1 MLNPGR
7 MIYALQQAIG
17 KAIVGKEEAIEY
29 ALIALLCKGHVL
41 IEDVPGVGKTTLASA
56 LARSLDCTFRRIQ
69 FTPDLMPSDVTG
81 FTLVNIKTGEMEYK
95 EGAVMSQI
103 VLADEINRT
112 SPKTQSS
119 LLEAMQEAQ
128 LTIDGRTYPLP
139 SPFIVLATQNPV
151 EHTGTYPL
159 PEAQLDRFFMQ
170 ISLGYP
176 SHEEEI
182 DILKRNMRA
191 RPIDELEPVASAEDI
206 LALREERKKVI
217 CADAVLDYI
226 IQIAEATRKDER
238 ISLGISPRG
247 CIALTEAAMANALF
261 SGRDYT
267 LPDDVQ
273 KLAVQ
278 VLAHRL
284 VLDRRSGIRGESRGS
299 VLASIIREIKVP
311 AVS

>member
-1 MLNPGR
+1 MS
-7 MIYALQQAIG
+7 AIKLIEDV
-17 KAIVGKEEAIEY
+17 KANIAKVIVGKETQVERLLL
-29 ALIALLCKGHVL
+29 ALVCGGHVL
-41 IEDVPGVGKTTLASA
+41 IEDVPGLGKTTLVTA
-56 LARSLDCTFRRIQ
+56 LARSLNCSYSRIQ
-69 FTPDLMPSDVTG
+69 FTSDLLPSDVTG
-81 FTLVNIKTGEMEYK
+81 YTAFNPRTGEREVVFGGLM
-95 EGAVMSQI
+95 AQI

-128 LTIDGRTYPLP
+128 VTIDGTTYPLP
-139 SPFIVLATQNPV
+139 EPFIVLATQNPV

-170 ISLGYP
+170 LSLGYP
-176 SHEEEI
+176 IHDEEM
-182 DILKRNMRA
+182 DILRRNMRD
-191 RPIDELEPVASAEDI
+191 RPLDALEPVASAEDI
-206 LALREERKKVI
+206 LALREERKNVV

-238 ISLGISPRG
+238 ISLGVSPRG
-247 CIALTEAAMANALF
+247 CIALMEAAMASALF
-261 SGRDYT
+261 AGRSYT

-273 KLAVQ
+273 KLARS

-284 VLDRRSGIRGESRGS
+284 VLDRRSGLRGETRGS
-299 VLASIIREIKVP
+299 ILNSILREIKVP

>member
-1 MLNPGR
+1 MS
-7 MIYALQQAIG
+7 AIQLVENVKKNVG
-17 KAIVGKEEAIEY
+17 KVIVGKEAQVEELLL
-29 ALIALLCKGHVL
+29 ALVCGGHVL
-41 IEDVPGVGKTTLASA
+41 IEDVPGLGKTTLVTA
-56 LARSLDCTFRRIQ
+56 LARSLNCTYSRIQ
-69 FTPDLMPSDVTG
+69 FTSDLLPSDVTG
-81 FTLVNIKTGEMEYK
+81 YTAFNPKTGEREVCFGGLM
-95 EGAVMSQI
+95 AQI

-128 LTIDGRTYPLP
+128 LTIDGTTYPLP
-139 SPFIVLATQNPV
+139 APFIVLATQNPV

-170 ISLGYP
+170 LSLGYP
-176 SHEEEI
+176 THEEEI
-182 DILKRNMRA
+182 NILRRNMRD
-191 RPIDELEPVASAEDI
+191 RPLDELEPVASAEDI
-206 LALREERKKVI
+206 LALREERKQVI

-247 CIALTEAAMANALF
+247 CIALTEAAMASALF
-261 SGRDYT
+261 AGRDYT

-273 KLAVQ
+273 KLAVH

-284 VLDRRSGIRGESRGS
+284 VLDRRSGNRGESRDS
-299 VLASIIREIKVP
+299 ILTSIIREIKVP

>member
-1 MLNPGR
+1 MSAIQLVENVKKN
-7 MIYALQQAIG
+7 IG
-17 KAIVGKEEAIEY
+17 KVIVGKEAQAEEMLL
-29 ALIALLCKGHVL
+29 ALVCGGHVL
-41 IEDVPGVGKTTLASA
+41 IEDVPGLGKTTLVTA
-56 LARSLDCTFRRIQ
+56 LARSLNCTYSRIQ
-69 FTPDLMPSDVTG
+69 FTSDLLPSDVTG
-81 FTLVNIKTGEMEYK
+81 YTAFNPKTGEREVCFGGLM
-95 EGAVMSQI
+95 AQI

-128 LTIDGRTYPLP
+128 LTIDGKTYPLP
-139 SPFIVLATQNPV
+139 TPFIVLATQNPV

-170 ISLGYP
+170 LSLGYP
-176 SHEEEI
+176 THEEEI

-273 KLAVQ
+273 KLAVH

-299 VLASIIREIKVP
+299 ILTSIIREIKVP

>member
-1 MLNPGR
+1 MSAIQLVENVKKN
-7 MIYALQQAIG
+7 IG
-17 KAIVGKEEAIEY
+17 KVIVGKEAQAEEMLL
-29 ALIALLCKGHVL
+29 ALVCGGHVL
-41 IEDVPGVGKTTLASA
+41 IEDVPGLGKTTLVTA
-56 LARSLDCTFRRIQ
+56 LARSLNCTYSRIQ
-69 FTPDLMPSDVTG
+69 FTSDLLPSDVTG
-81 FTLVNIKTGEMEYK
+81 YTAFNPKTGEREVCFGGLM
-95 EGAVMSQI
+95 AQI

-128 LTIDGRTYPLP
+128 LTIDGKTYPLP
-139 SPFIVLATQNPV
+139 TPFIVLATQNPV

-176 SHEEEI
+176 THAEEI

-238 ISLGISPRG
+238 ISLGVSPRG

-273 KLAVQ
+273 KLAVH

-284 VLDRRSGIRGESRGS
+284 VLDRRSGVRGESRSS
-299 VLASIIREIKVP
+299 VLTSIIREIKVP

>member
-1 MLNPGR
+1 MSAIQLVEKVKKN
-7 MIYALQQAIG
+7 IG
-17 KAIVGKEEAIEY
+17 KVIVGKEDQAEEMLL
-29 ALIALLCKGHVL
+29 ALVCGGHVL
-41 IEDVPGVGKTTLASA
+41 IEDVPGLGKTTLVTA
-56 LARSLDCTFRRIQ
+56 LARSLNCTYSRIQ
-69 FTPDLMPSDVTG
+69 FTSDLLPSDVTG
-81 FTLVNIKTGEMEYK
+81 YTAFNPKTGEREVVFGGLM
-95 EGAVMSQI
+95 AQI

-128 LTIDGRTYPLP
+128 LTIDGKTYPLP
-139 SPFIVLATQNPV
+139 TPFIVLATQNPV

-176 SHEEEI
+176 THEEEI
-182 DILKRNMRA
+182 DILRRNMND
-191 RPIDELEPVASAEDI
+191 RPIDRLEPVASAEDI

-273 KLAVQ
+273 KLAVH

-284 VLDRRSGIRGESRGS
+284 VLDRRSGVRGESRSS
-299 VLASIIREIKVP
+299 VLTSIIREIKVP

>member
-1 MLNPGR
+1 MSAIQLVENVKKN
-7 MIYALQQAIG
+7 IG
-17 KAIVGKEEAIEY
+17 KVIVGKEAQAEELLL
-29 ALIALLCKGHVL
+29 ALVCGGHVL
-41 IEDVPGVGKTTLASA
+41 IEDVPGMGKTTLVTA
-56 LARSLDCTFRRIQ
+56 LARSLNCTYSRIQ
-69 FTPDLMPSDVTG
+69 FTSDLLPSDVTG
-81 FTLVNIKTGEMEYK
+81 YTAFNPKTGEREVVFGGLM
-95 EGAVMSQI
+95 AQI

-128 LTIDGRTYPLP
+128 LTIDGKTYPLP

-176 SHEEEI
+176 THAEEV

-191 RPIDELEPVASAEDI
+191 RPIQELEPVASAEDI
-206 LALREERKKVI
+206 LALREERKRVI

-273 KLAVQ
+273 KLAVH

-299 VLASIIREIKVP
+299 ILSAIIREIKVP

>member
-1 MLNPGR
+1 MKRILSICAVLLVAVTAMGQNRYGIKSGSYKTE
-7 MIYALQQAIG
+7 MDMMGQAIVQTTYFDDYG
-17 KAIVGKEEAIEY
+17 AKE
-29 ALIALLCKGHVL
+29 
-41 IEDVPGVGKTTLASA
+41 
-56 LARSLDCTFRRIQ
+56 
-69 FTPDLMPSDVTG
+69 VT
-81 FTLVNIKTGEMEYK
+81 EMDMM
-95 EGAVMSQI
+95 G
-103 VLADEINRT
+103 
-112 SPKTQSS
+112 
-119 LLEAMQEAQ
+119 MQMTQ
-128 LTIDGRTYPLP
+128 LTIDGKTYPLP
-139 SPFIVLATQNPV
+139 TPFIVLATQNPV

-176 SHEEEI
+176 THEEEI

-206 LALREERKKVI
+206 LALREERKKII

-273 KLAVQ
+273 KLAVH

-284 VLDRRSGIRGESRGS
+284 VLDRRSGIRGESRS
-299 VLASIIREIKVP
+299 SILTSIIREIKVP